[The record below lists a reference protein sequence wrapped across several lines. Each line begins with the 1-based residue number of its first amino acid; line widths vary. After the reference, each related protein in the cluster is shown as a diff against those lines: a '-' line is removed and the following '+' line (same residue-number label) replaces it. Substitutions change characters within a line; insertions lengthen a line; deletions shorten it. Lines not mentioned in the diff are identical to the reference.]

1 MKKTYR
7 IKNIDCA
14 NCAAKIENRI
24 KKLEGV
30 ISCEIS
36 FLSQRLTL
44 ETAAEDQSAILGEI
58 VRISRKVE
66 PDCEIE

>member
-14 NCAAKIENRI
+14 NCAAKIEDRI
-24 KKLEGV
+24 NKLEGV
-30 ISCEIS
+30 LSCSIN

-44 ETAAEDQSAILGEI
+44 ETAAEDQSAIMGE
-58 VRISRKVE
+58 VLRISRKVE
-66 PDCEIE
+66 PECSIE

>member
-14 NCAAKIENRI
+14 NCAAKIEDRI
-24 KKLEGV
+24 NKLEGV
-30 ISCEIS
+30 LSCSIS

-44 ETAAEDQSAILGEI
+44 ETAAEDQSAIMGE
-58 VRISRKVE
+58 VLRISRKVE

>member
-14 NCAAKIENRI
+14 NCAAKIEDRI
-24 KKLEGV
+24 NKLEGV
-30 ISCEIS
+30 LSCSIN

-44 ETAAEDQSAILGEI
+44 ETAAEDQSAIMGE
-58 VRISRKVE
+58 VLRISRKVE
-66 PDCEIE
+66 PDCSIE

>member
-14 NCAAKIENRI
+14 NCAAKIEDRI
-24 KKLEGV
+24 NKLEGV
-30 ISCEIS
+30 LSCSIS

-44 ETAAEDQSAILGEI
+44 ETAAEDQSAIMREV